1 MKAETLKGYS
11 AQQQVLNLKMH
22 VRRIKLGKR
31 MKQRASIKNGE
42 HLVAL
47 EIPTVNT
54 ELETRTDVCSSFK

>member
-1 MKAETLKGYS
+1 MKAETLEGYS

-42 HLVAL
+42 HLAAL

-54 ELETRTDVCSSFK
+54 